1 VKGIKVTQPNE
12 DEMMDQQTDGL
23 YVNFSEEEA
32 ASEGRDM
39 EPLPTGKYLCTIT
52 DVDMRESKSAKN
64 NGKPYYAIE
73 LTVVEDK
80 RGGIYVNRKM
90 WTNAMLFPPAL
101 YTIVQIMK
109 AMGQNVQP
117 GRGRLPE
124 AEELMGL
131 VLVVSGIMV
140 GVTKDKNDPTKEYP
154 PKFEPKSFMPKEKW
168 AGGGTI
174 TGKSTSGKTASSLL
188 S

>member
-1 VKGIKVTQPNE
+1 MTDE
-12 DEMMDQQTDGL
+12 DEMMDMQADGL

-52 DVDMRESKSAKN
+52 NVDTRECGPASKN
-64 NGKPYYAIE
+64 PGKAYYAIE
-73 LTVVEDK
+73 FTVVEDK
-80 RGGIYVNRKM
+80 RGGQFYNRKC

-109 AMGQNVQP
+109 AMGQTVQP
-117 GRGRLPE
+117 GRGRVPE
-124 AEELMGL
+124 PEELMDL
-131 VLVVSGIMV
+131 VLVVSGVQV
-140 GVTKDKNDPTKEYP
+140 GEQKDKTDSSKTYP

-168 AGGGTI
+168 VGGGTI
-174 TGKSTSGKTASSLL
+174 TGKTATTSKANSLL